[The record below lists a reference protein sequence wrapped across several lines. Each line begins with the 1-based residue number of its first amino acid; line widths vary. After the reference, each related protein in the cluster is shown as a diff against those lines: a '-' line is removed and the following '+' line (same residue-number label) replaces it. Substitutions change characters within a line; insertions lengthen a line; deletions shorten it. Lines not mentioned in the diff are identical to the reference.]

1 MTDWIDRLNWIKH
14 DGGPQPV
21 TDDVFV
27 AIVTQKQSCRDIVIV
42 PAGDADW
49 QQDEHAP
56 VSEYAIVN
64 QHLIDAAISIFE
76 NDIPKLCESHR
87 LSGIR
92 LGLEAADKAIE
103 ALVSTG
109 DLHIEEETA
118 LEEASIAICT
128 LNSEAIAKEADN
140 APR

>member
-27 AIVTQKQSCRDIVIV
+27 AIVTQKHSCRDIVIV

-49 QQDEHAP
+49 LKDEHAP

-64 QHLIDAAISIFE
+64 QHLIDAAIVNRAVRGTGS
-76 NDIPKLCESHR
+76 NDLRWPHILK
-87 LSGIR
+87 
-92 LGLEAADKAIE
+92 AARR
-103 ALVSTG
+103 
-109 DLHIEEETA
+109 
-118 LEEASIAICT
+118 LEEGLTAYKAGR
-128 LNSEAIAKEADN
+128 A
-140 APR
+140 AP

>member
-1 MTDWIDRLNWIKH
+1 MTDWLDRLNWIKH

-76 NDIPKLCESHR
+76 NDVPKLCASRH
-87 LSGIR
+87 LNGIR
-92 LGLEAADKAIE
+92 LGLEAAW
-103 ALVSTG
+103 V
-109 DLHIEEETA
+109 
-118 LEEASIAICT
+118 
-128 LNSEAIAKEADN
+128 EAINLDDQPTAEAILRLDAETLAKGFDW
-140 APR
+140 